1 MFHHSS
7 PPVDDDEELDPRIQ
21 VELEKLNTT
30 TDEIN
35 RLETELD
42 EANAGFRSLLSK
54 STQQLKALAKKLGNS
69 IEKSRPY
76 HDAYDEYKTA
86 QEKCQEAAVQFQRAF
101 GIHKAAKET
110 IALAEQRF
118 LSQKHEWKFDNAWQE
133 MLNQA
138 TIRVMEA
145 ETQRQ
150 LSEKEH
156 QRSAAVFAAAKQ
168 KFQFLEKDLKSAIQK
183 SRPYFEQKEDFQ
195 NKLLAQKLKVELLQ
209 QSVADAKLRYSDT
222 LKSLEGIS
230 EEIHEKRLLS
240 RPREPGVGAEK
251 SSSPPQSLNFDLDQ
265 CDIVSLVSNCTLS
278 RASDDEES
286 CSSVSVAASSD
297 FSLKQ
302 N

>member
-1 MFHHSS
+1 MFRSS
-7 PPVDDDEELDPRIQ
+7 PVEDEELDPRIQ

-30 TDEIN
+30 TNEIN
-35 RLETELD
+35 KLETELD
-42 EANAGFRSLLSK
+42 EANAGFRMLLSR
-54 STQQLKALAKKLGNS
+54 STQQLKTLAKKLGS
-69 IEKSRPY
+69 CIDKSRPY
-76 HDAYDEYKTA
+76 YDALEEYKTA
-86 QEKCQEAAVQFQRAF
+86 QEACQEAAVQFQRAY
-101 GIHKAAKET
+101 GVHKAAKET

-150 LSEKEH
+150 ASEKEH
-156 QRSAAVFAAAKQ
+156 QRSAAVFEAAKQ
-168 KFQFLEKDLKSAIQK
+168 KFQYLEKDLKSAINK

-195 NKLLAQKLKVELLQ
+195 NKLMAQKLKVELLQ
-209 QSVADAKLRYSDT
+209 QSFAQAKLSYSET

-230 EEIHEKRLLS
+230 EEIHERRLLS

-251 SSSPPQSLNFDLDQ
+251 SSSPPTSLNFDLDQ
-265 CDIVSLVSNCTLS
+265 CDIVSLVSNCTLN

-286 CSSVSVAASSD
+286 QISSPPNMPSS
-297 FSLKQ
+297 SQ
-302 N
+302 Q